1 MPGCLGC
8 PVSYSTT
15 ISGVW
20 CDFRE
25 HYGPRPGSM
34 NASYRDEL
42 YTQDL
47 VYYVEWADIHGIVDP
62 LNDSNYNVFSKWFG
76 WKLMFGSNSGG
87 NLPTRLRDHVGL
99 SCAPCP
105 YDTNC
110 DDIRAT
116 NMVGSVPAQTDH
128 EIYYMRITSRGNVW
142 GFECTY
148 SGCQY
153 LIDTGDVYFYV

>member
-8 PVSYSTT
+8 PTSNSIT
-15 ISGVW
+15 IEGVW
-20 CDFRE
+20 VDFRN
-25 HYGPRPGSM
+25 HYGPTIAGMSTT
-34 NASYRDEL
+34 YRDEL
-42 YTQDL
+42 YAEDL
-47 VYYVEWADIHGIVDP
+47 SYYVEWADAHGVVNP
-62 LNDSNYNVFSKWFG
+62 LDNYRVFGKWFA
-76 WKLMFGSNSGG
+76 WKLMYGTNDFG
-87 NLPTRLRDHVGL
+87 NLPVRKRDHIGL

-105 YDTNC
+105 YDSNC
-110 DDIRAT
+110 DVIRAE
-116 NMVGSVPAQTDH
+116 NMLGSVPAQTDH